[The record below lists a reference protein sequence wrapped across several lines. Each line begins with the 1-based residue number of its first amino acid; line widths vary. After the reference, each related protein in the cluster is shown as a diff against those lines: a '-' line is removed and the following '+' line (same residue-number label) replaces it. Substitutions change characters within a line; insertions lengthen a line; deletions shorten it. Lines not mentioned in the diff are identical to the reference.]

1 MLRLFSRSLPTYTKS
16 ITSTLRTNQFIPKT
30 TYQIVRNMGNGKA
43 NTEDLKG
50 SKLFDVSHVT
60 ALVTGGGTGIGLMI
74 TQALVAN
81 GAKVYITSRRDEVLK
96 KTEELYNGGGS
107 GQIIP
112 IQADVSEKDDVK
124 RLYDE
129 MCQKEPKGIQILVN
143 NAGIAR
149 DDNTKFSANGQ
160 PNMEDAQAI
169 SDHFLKSQPENW
181 ADTMKTNVG
190 SIFWMSMTF
199 LPLLA
204 KGGQVTPG
212 YTSQVINV
220 SSISGYMKGSSNGQ
234 FSYASS
240 KAAATH
246 LSRMLATTFVG
257 TKVRVNTIAPGVFPS
272 EMTTGSSDEDNKSR
286 IESGMSNPAGR
297 PGADTDMAA
306 TVLMLAGPGGVFYNE
321 QVLYPDGGS
330 TLSQPAA
337 RA

>member
-1 MLRLFSRSLPTYTKS
+1 MLRLFSKTLPTATRLITPLSRTK
-16 ITSTLRTNQFIPKT
+16 QFIPKT
-30 TYQIVRNMGNGKA
+30 SYQIVRNMGKA
-43 NTEDLKG
+43 SNEDLKG

-96 KTEELYNGGGS
+96 KTDEVYNTGP

-129 MCQKEPKGIQILVN
+129 MCQKEPKGIQLLIN

-149 DDNTKFSANGQ
+149 DDNTKFSSNGQ

-169 SDHFLKSQPENW
+169 SDHFLKSQPEQW

-190 SIFWMSMTF
+190 SIYWMSMTF

-204 KGGQVTPG
+204 KGGSVTSG
-212 YTSQVINV
+212 YSSQVINV

-234 FSYASS
+234 FAYSSS

-246 LSRMLATTFVG
+246 LSRMLATTFMG

-286 IESGMSNPAGR
+286 MDSEMSNPAGR
-297 PGADTDMAA
+297 PGVDTDMAA
-306 TVLMLAGPGGVFYNE
+306 TVLMLSGPGGVFYNE

-330 TLSQPAA
+330 TLQQPAA

>member
-1 MLRLFSRSLPTYTKS
+1 M
-16 ITSTLRTNQFIPKT
+16 
-30 TYQIVRNMGNGKA
+30 GKA
-43 NTEDLKG
+43 SNEDLKG

-96 KTEELYNGGGS
+96 KTDELYDSGP

-129 MCQKEPKGIQILVN
+129 ICQKEPKGIQLLVN

-149 DDNTKFSANGQ
+149 DDNTKFSSNGQ

-169 SDHFLKSQPENW
+169 SDHFLKSEPQQW

-190 SIFWMSMTF
+190 SIYWMSMTF

-204 KGGQVTPG
+204 KGGGVTPG
-212 YTSQVINV
+212 YSSQVINV

-246 LSRMLATTFVG
+246 LGRMLATTFMG

-330 TLSQPAA
+330 TLQQPAA

>member
-1 MLRLFSRSLPTYTKS
+1 M
-16 ITSTLRTNQFIPKT
+16 
-30 TYQIVRNMGNGKA
+30 GKA
-43 NTEDLKG
+43 SNEDLKG

-81 GAKVYITSRRDEVLK
+81 GAKVYITSRREEVLK
-96 KTEELYNGGGS
+96 KTTEIYNTGP

-112 IQADVSEKDDVK
+112 LKADVSEKDDVK

-129 MCQKEPKGIQILVN
+129 MCQKEPKGIQLLVN

-149 DDNTKFSANGQ
+149 DENTKFSTNGQ
-160 PNMEDAQAI
+160 PNMEDPQAI
-169 SDHFLKSQPENW
+169 SDHFLKSQPEQW

-190 SIFWMSMTF
+190 SIYWMSMTF

-204 KGGQVTPG
+204 KGGKVTPG
-212 YTSQVINV
+212 YSSQVINV
-220 SSISGYMKGSSNGQ
+220 SSISGYMKGSSSGQ
-234 FSYASS
+234 FAYASS

-246 LSRMLATTFVG
+246 LSRMLATIFMG

>member
-1 MLRLFSRSLPTYTKS
+1 MLRLFSKTLPTATRS
-16 ITSTLRTNQFIPKT
+16 ITPLSSTKQFIPRT
-30 TYQIVRNMGNGKA
+30 SYQIVRNMGKA
-43 NTEDLKG
+43 SNEDLKG
-50 SKLFDVSHVT
+50 SRLFDVSHIT

-96 KTEELYNGGGS
+96 KTEEVYNTGP

-129 MCQKEPKGIQILVN
+129 MCQKEPKGIQLLIN

-149 DDNTKFSANGQ
+149 DENTKFSSNGQ

-169 SDHFLKSQPENW
+169 SDHFLKSQPEQW

-190 SIFWMSMTF
+190 SIYWMSMTF

-204 KGGQVTPG
+204 KGGSVTPG
-212 YTSQVINV
+212 YSSQVINV

-234 FSYASS
+234 FAYASS

-246 LSRMLATTFVG
+246 LSRMLATTFMG

-286 IESGMSNPAGR
+286 MDSEMSNPAGR

-330 TLSQPAA
+330 TLQQPAA

>member
-1 MLRLFSRSLPTYTKS
+1 MEVAVQARLFLSKQMSGKHNHVRFMESAALTLP
-16 ITSTLRTNQFIPKT
+16 
-30 TYQIVRNMGNGKA
+30 
-43 NTEDLKG
+43 
-50 SKLFDVSHVT
+50 
-60 ALVTGGGTGIGLMI
+60 
-74 TQALVAN
+74 
-81 GAKVYITSRRDEVLK
+81 
-96 KTEELYNGGGS
+96 
-107 GQIIP
+107 
-112 IQADVSEKDDVK
+112 SEKDDVK

-272 EMTTGSSDEDNKSR
+272 EVCSLTPYSL
-286 IESGMSNPAGR
+286 P
-297 PGADTDMAA
+297 
-306 TVLMLAGPGGVFYNE
+306 VH
-321 QVLYPDGGS
+321 
-330 TLSQPAA
+330 
-337 RA
+337 

>member
-1 MLRLFSRSLPTYTKS
+1 
-16 ITSTLRTNQFIPKT
+16 
-30 TYQIVRNMGNGKA
+30 MGNGKA

-96 KTEELYNGGGS
+96 KTEELYGGGGP

-112 IQADVSEKDDVK
+112 LQADVSEKDDVK

-257 TKVRVNTIAPGVFPS
+257 TK
-272 EMTTGSSDEDNKSR
+272 MTTGSSDEDNKSR

-297 PGADTDMAA
+297 PGADTEMAA

-321 QVLYPDGGS
+321 QVMYPDGGS